1 MITYTAVPEIWHM
14 TNIIIFH
21 FGLIVAL
28 FTPNSL
34 KNQKFKKKMKKT
46 EIWCAA
52 DRQTDGQKSDILAS
66 PKNGKKKQTGKYK
79 YKLF

>member
-1 MITYTAVPEIWHM
+1 
-14 TNIIIFH
+14 
-21 FGLIVAL
+21 
-28 FTPNSL
+28 
-34 KNQKFKKKMKKT
+34 MKKT